1 MDWNKNVI
9 EPTLGRVGTSIGA
22 AGGVVVADHNAVIQG
37 ALVALAGVA
46 IDLLIRWMRNRVG
59 GL

>member
-1 MDWNKNVI
+1 MDFQKHVV
-9 EPTLGRVGTSIGA
+9 EPTLGRIGTMVGAT
-22 AGGVVVADHNAVIQG
+22 GGVVVADHSAVVQG

-46 IDLLIRWMRNRVG
+46 VDLLIRWLRTRMT